1 MYQIDVIYTMRMFCL
16 ISGLLFLISC
26 NRIDEQDFFKFDI
39 VDADSP
45 VMVSPVEIDNMINTG
60 VRLVDCAISYP
71 YVFSYESGDHLFG
84 ITDIS
89 SGKYLGKW
97 CLRGNGPED
106 PLYVLPITDIYYKG
120 GDMTAD
126 LFSYHGG
133 KLMAW
138 NISESLRSDTDV
150 YDDVIKI
157 DYAEQPVPFFSVYR
171 VSDSLALVLDTR
183 QNAHVN
189 EMIAAPSYDLYDTS
203 SGNLVKRFD
212 LFNMVVSKS
221 SDRHFTSKS
230 YLSVSDCMKPDKS
243 RIAFA
248 MRYMPVISVLDLKS
262 GRTTGIRLK
271 DAKSFTTRKLI
282 AHFVDISA
290 DDDYIYALYYGRK
303 RVDGSFPEILHIF
316 DWDGNWVATRKLSHH
331 ASALQVSNGRLYLYN
346 FDSDVLM
353 DISLEKFKKL

>member
-1 MYQIDVIYTMRMFCL
+1 MMKKVAL
-16 ISGLLFLISC
+16 ILGLMSLMSC

-45 VMVSPVEIDNMINTG
+45 DMVTPVEVDNMINTG
-60 VRLVDCAISYP
+60 VKLMDCAISYP
-71 YVFSYESGDHLFG
+71 YVFSNESGDHLFG

-97 CLRGNGPED
+97 CLRGNGPEE
-106 PLYVLPITDIYYKG
+106 PLYVLPITDIYNIG
-120 GDMTAD
+120 EDMIAD

-133 KLMAW
+133 KLLTW

-157 DYAEQPVPFFSVYR
+157 DYSEQPVPFFSVYR
-171 VSDSLALVLDTR
+171 VCDSLTLVYDTR
-183 QNAHVN
+183 QNAYVN

-212 LFNMVVSKS
+212 LFNMFVSKS
-221 SDRHFTSKS
+221 SGRHFTSKS

-262 GRTTGIRLK
+262 GQVKGIRLK

-282 AHFVDISA
+282 CHFVDISA
-290 DDDYIYALYYGRK
+290 DDDYIYALYYGRE

-316 DWDGNWVATRKLSHH
+316 DWEGNWVSTRKLSHH
-331 ASALQVSNGRLYLYN
+331 ASALQVSNDRLYLYN
-346 FDSDVLM
+346 FDSDILM
-353 DISLEKFKKL
+353 DISLEKLKKL